1 MLEMPFPPGALF
13 IFLNWELKK
22 RKWKKMVRKRT
33 RVLQLQGSRGGI
45 DVTRASRR
53 EKESAWERACRESR
67 SIGSFPLLIRSVP
80 RVHRYISVTFSN
92 RPHFRPGYKQGSMAD
107 VAQGGSTRS
116 VWSVCSIRLSCK
128 FHNETNNTLLLFFF
142 SPSVFWCYTAFK
154 LQVLFLFC

>member
-1 MLEMPFPPGALF
+1 MSPERLGE
-13 IFLNWELKK
+13 
-22 RKWKKMVRKRT
+22 R
-33 RVLQLQGSRGGI
+33 
-45 DVTRASRR
+45 
-53 EKESAWERACRESR
+53 ESAWERACRESR

-128 FHNETNNTLLLFFF
+128 FHNETNNTFFF
-142 SPSVFWCYTAFK
+142 FFFLLQFFGATRHSSCKSFSYSANELPLDQLPSLLYPSNSCK
-154 LQVLFLFC
+154 LLSTIEMGHKDKKNSVCVALQQFGLA